1 MEPPLLP
8 PPVEQT
14 IAKLVNPDKPLL
26 DSWLT
31 DLSSLNSA
39 ELKLLEQ
46 AWPTI
51 EPKRRRQIMYRLV
64 ELAEDNFELDF
75 DNLFKGRIKDTDAE
89 VRSKAIEGLWENE
102 ESSLIEP
109 LIDLLEKDKSEKVQ
123 AAAATALGKFALLAE
138 LEKLRPNYRD
148 KVSRSL
154 LSVINDQTKPVE
166 VKRRALEAAA
176 PLTRPQM
183 KKAIAEAYQSGDNK
197 LKISALFAMGKS
209 GNTSWLPIM
218 LKELTSTDTEIR
230 YEAAGACGE
239 LGEEEAATYLCEMV
253 NDPDIDVRLAA
264 VQALGKIGGPE
275 AKGCLEKCL
284 NHPDEAIRE
293 TAKQALS
300 QLEAEEDPLF
310 SRMENFAED

>member
-1 MEPPLLP
+1 MEPALP

-14 IAKLVNPDKPLL
+14 IAKMANPKKQLS

-39 ELKLLEQ
+39 ELEKLGQ

-51 EPKRRRQIMYRLV
+51 EAKRRGQILYRLI

-75 DNLFKGRIKDTDAE
+75 DNIFKGCLKDEDAG

-102 ESSLIEP
+102 EPSLIEP
-109 LIDLLEKDKSEKVQ
+109 LIDLLEKDISEEVQ
-123 AAAATALGKFALLAE
+123 AAAAAALGKFALLAE
-138 LEKLRPNYRD
+138 LEKLRPNHKA

-154 LSVINDQTKPVE
+154 LAVIRDQARPVE
-166 VKRRALEAAA
+166 VRRRALEAAA
-176 PLTRPQM
+176 PLSLSKM
-183 KKAIAEAYQSGDNK
+183 EKAIAQAYQSGDNK

-209 GNTSWLPIM
+209 GNTSWMPIL
-218 LKELTSTDTEIR
+218 LKELASPDAEIR

-239 LGEEEAATYLCEMV
+239 LGEEEAASYLCEMV
-253 NDPDIDVRLAA
+253 NDPDIDIRRAA
-264 VQALGKIGGPE
+264 IQALGKIGGPE

-284 NHPDEAIRE
+284 NHSDEAIRE
-293 TAKQALS
+293 TAGQALS

-310 SRMENFAED
+310 SQIENFVED

>member
-1 MEPPLLP
+1 MEPALP

-14 IAKLVNPDKPLL
+14 IAKLVNPDTKLL

-31 DLSSLNSA
+31 DLSILSSA
-39 ELKLLEQ
+39 DLKPLEQ

-51 EPKRRRQIMYRLV
+51 ELKRRRQIIYRLF
-64 ELAEDNFELDF
+64 ELAETNFELDF
-75 DNLFKGRIKDTDAE
+75 DDIFKERLKDEDAE

-102 ESSLIEP
+102 EPSLIEP
-109 LIDLLEKDKSEKVQ
+109 LIDLLEKDSSEEVQ
-123 AAAATALGKFALLAE
+123 AAAARALGKFALLAE
-138 LEKLRPNYRD
+138 LEKLRPNQKAR
-148 KVSRSL
+148 VSRSL
-154 LSVINDQTKPVE
+154 LAVINDRAKPVE

-176 PLTRPQM
+176 PLSLSQM

-197 LKISALFAMGKS
+197 IKISALFAMGKS
-209 GNTSWLPIM
+209 CNTSWLPIL
-218 LKELTSTDTEIR
+218 LKELSNTDSEIR

-239 LGEEEAATYLCEMV
+239 LGGEEAASYLCDIV

-264 VQALGKIGGPE
+264 IQSLGKIGGPE

-284 NHPDEAIRE
+284 NYPDEAIQK
-293 TAKQALS
+293 AAGQALS

-310 SRMENFAED
+310 SQIENFVED

>member
-1 MEPPLLP
+1 MEPDLP

-14 IAKLVNPDKPLL
+14 IAKLVDPDKELS
-26 DSWLT
+26 DSWLA

-51 EPKRRRQIMYRLV
+51 ELKRRRQIIYRLT
-64 ELAEDNFELDF
+64 ELAEDNFELNF
-75 DNLFKGRIKDTDAE
+75 DGIFKGCLKDKDAE

-102 ESSLIEP
+102 EASLIEP
-109 LIDLLEKDKSEKVQ
+109 LIEFLEKDGSEAVQ

-138 LEKLRPNYRD
+138 LGKLRPNHKARI
-148 KVSRSL
+148 SQSL
-154 LSVINDQTKPVE
+154 LAVINDNNKPVE
-166 VKRRALEAAA
+166 VKRRALEAAS
-176 PLTRPQM
+176 PLTLSQM
-183 KKAIAEAYQSGDNK
+183 KKAIAEAYRSGNNK

-209 GNTSWLPIM
+209 GNPSWLPI
-218 LKELTSTDTEIR
+218 LFKELANADSEIR

-239 LGEEEAATYLCEMV
+239 LGEEEAASYLCELV
-253 NDPDIDVRLAA
+253 NDPDTDVRLAA
-264 VQALGKIGGPE
+264 IQALGKIGGPE

-284 NHPDEAIRE
+284 NHPDEAIQKASE
-293 TAKQALS
+293 EALS

-310 SRMENFAED
+310 SQIENFGED

>member
-1 MEPPLLP
+1 MEPALP

-14 IAKLVNPDKPLL
+14 IAKLVNPDTKLS

-39 ELKLLEQ
+39 ELKQLEQ
-46 AWPTI
+46 AWATI
-51 EPKRRRQIMYRLV
+51 ELKRRRQIMYRLV

-75 DNLFKGRIKDTDAE
+75 DEIFKGRLKDEDAE

-102 ESSLIEP
+102 EASLIDP
-109 LIDLLEKDKSEKVQ
+109 LIDRLEKDSSEEVQ

-148 KVSRSL
+148 RVSQSL
-154 LSVINDQTKPVE
+154 LAVINDNNKPVE

-176 PLTRPQM
+176 SLTLPQM
-183 KKAIAEAYQSGDNK
+183 NKTIAQAYQSGDNQ
-197 LKISALFAMGKS
+197 LKTSALFAMGKS
-209 GNTSWLPIM
+209 CNTSWMPI
-218 LKELTSTDTEIR
+218 LIKELNSTDAEIR

-239 LGEEEAATYLCEMV
+239 LGEEEAASYLCELV

-284 NHPDEAIRE
+284 NHSDEAIQGAARE
-293 TAKQALS
+293 ALS
-300 QLEAEEDPLF
+300 QMEAEEDPLF
-310 SRMENFAED
+310 SQIENFAED

>member
-1 MEPPLLP
+1 MEPALP

-14 IAKLVNPDKPLL
+14 IAKLVNSDKPLL

-46 AWPTI
+46 AWETI

-64 ELAEDNFELDF
+64 ELAEDSFELDF
-75 DNLFKGRIKDTDAE
+75 DNLFKGRLKDTDAE

-109 LIDLLEKDKSEKVQ
+109 LIDLLEKDGSEKVQ

-138 LEKLRPNYRD
+138 LDKLRPNHKDRI
-148 KVSRSL
+148 SQSL
-154 LSVINDQTKPVE
+154 LAVINDKGKPVE

-176 PLTRPQM
+176 PLTLPQM
-183 KKAIAEAYQSGDNK
+183 KKAIAEAYQSGNNK
-197 LKISALFAMGKS
+197 FKISALFTMGKS
-209 GNTSWLPIM
+209 GNTSWLPIL
-218 LKELTSTDTEIR
+218 LKELANDDAEIR

-239 LGEEEAATYLCEMV
+239 LGEEEAASYLCELV

-264 VQALGKIGGPE
+264 IQALGKIGGPE

-284 NHPDEAIRE
+284 NHHDEAIQGA
-293 TAKQALS
+293 AKQAIS

-310 SRMENFAED
+310 SQIENFGED

>member
-1 MEPPLLP
+1 MEPALP

-14 IAKLVNPDKPLL
+14 IAKLVDPATKLL

-31 DLSSLNSA
+31 DLSSLNPA

-46 AWPTI
+46 AWATI
-51 EPKRRRQIMYRLV
+51 ELKRRRQIMYHLV

-75 DNLFKGRIKDTDAE
+75 NEIFKGRLKDEDAE

-102 ESSLIEP
+102 EASLIEP
-109 LIDLLEKDKSEKVQ
+109 LIELLEKDSSEEVQ
-123 AAAATALGKFALLAE
+123 STAATALGKFALLAE
-138 LEKLRPNYRD
+138 LEKLRPNYKARIS
-148 KVSRSL
+148 KSL
-154 LSVINDQTKPVE
+154 LAVINDQAKPVE
-166 VKRRALEAAA
+166 VKRHALEAASA
-176 PLTRPQM
+176 LTLPQM
-183 KKAIAEAYQSGDNK
+183 KKAIAEAYRSGDDR

-209 GNTSWLPIM
+209 CNTSWMPIL
-218 LKELTSTDTEIR
+218 LKELTSADAEIR

-239 LGEEEAATYLCEMV
+239 LGEEEAASYLCEMV

-284 NHPDEAIRE
+284 NHPDEAIQGA
-293 TAKQALS
+293 AKQALS

-310 SRMENFAED
+310 SQIENFGED

>member
-1 MEPPLLP
+1 MEPALP

-14 IAKLVNPDKPLL
+14 IAKLVNPATKLL

-31 DLSSLNSA
+31 DLSSLSPA
-39 ELKLLEQ
+39 ELKQLEQ

-51 EPKRRRQIMYRLV
+51 ELKRRRQILYHLV

-75 DNLFKGRIKDTDAE
+75 DDIFKGRLKDEDAG

-102 ESSLIEP
+102 EASLIEP
-109 LIDLLEKDKSEKVQ
+109 LIDLLEKDSSEEVQ

-138 LEKLRPNYRD
+138 LEKLRANH
-148 KVSRSL
+148 KAKISKSL
-154 LSVINDQTKPVE
+154 LSVINDQAKPVE
-166 VKRRALEAAA
+166 VKRRALEAAS
-176 PLTRPQM
+176 PLTLPQM
-183 KKAIAEAYQSGDNK
+183 KKSIAEAYQSGDNK

-209 GNTSWLPIM
+209 CNTSWLPIL
-218 LKELTSTDTEIR
+218 LKELSNDDAELR
-230 YEAAGACGE
+230 YEAVGACGE
-239 LGEEEAATYLCEMV
+239 LGEEEAASYLCELV
-253 NDPDIDVRLAA
+253 NDPDIDIRLAA

-284 NHPDEAIRE
+284 NHPDEAIRAAAE
-293 TAKQALS
+293 QALS

-310 SRMENFAED
+310 SQIENFAED